1 MKHVDKKYTDLKHLL
16 ELSVKER
23 SRILETA
30 AEAARPLYAKDSDLS
45 DFMIPGEIYTDP

>member
-1 MKHVDKKYTDLKHLL
+1 MKYMDHRFTDLKHLL
-16 ELSVKER
+16 ELSDEER

-30 AEAARPLYAKDSDLS
+30 AETARSLYDENTDLS